1 MVAFKDTSIEK
12 SYLEILLLTSADM
25 AHQQISLDV
34 ISRDNNDPI
43 AF

>member
-12 SYLEILLLTSADM
+12 SYLEILLTSADM

-34 ISRDNNDPI
+34 IPRDKNDPI